1 MLLQNKYWVIV
12 LLFNLITNITAAV
25 AAASGTYYAKWIF
38 GNDNLVAV
46 IGAAGM
52 LATVIGFVVSKPIIS
67 KLGVT
72 KSNSAWVNGSCH
84 SIPDPLLY
92 SGKLYGLCSNQPC
105 GELYPDSTDV
115 SVRRINSND
124 GRL

>member
-52 LATVIGFVVSKPIIS
+52 LATVIGFVVPSRSFRSWVLQKQFS
-67 KLGVT
+67 LG
-72 KSNSAWVNGSCH
+72 
-84 SIPDPLLY
+84 
-92 SGKLYGLCSNQPC
+92 
-105 GELYPDSTDV
+105 
-115 SVRRINSND
+115 
-124 GRL
+124 

>member
-72 KSNSAWVNGSCH
+72 KTIQLGLMGAA
-84 SIPDPLLY
+84 IP
-92 SGKLYGLCSNQPC
+92 S
-105 GELYPDSTDV
+105 
-115 SVRRINSND
+115 
-124 GRL
+124 

>member
-52 LATVIGFVVSKPIIS
+52 LATVIGFVVSKPI
-67 KLGVT
+67 
-72 KSNSAWVNGSCH
+72 NSAWVNGSCH

>member
-52 LATVIGFVVSKPIIS
+52 LATGNRICGFQADHFEAGCYKN
-67 KLGVT
+67 
-72 KSNSAWVNGSCH
+72 NSAWVNGSCH